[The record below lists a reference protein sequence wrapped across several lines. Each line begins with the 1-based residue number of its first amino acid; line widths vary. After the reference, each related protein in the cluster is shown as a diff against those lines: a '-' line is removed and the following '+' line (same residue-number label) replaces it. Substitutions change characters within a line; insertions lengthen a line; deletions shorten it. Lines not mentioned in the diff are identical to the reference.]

1 MKYLAFC
8 VEIEGKV
15 PDCQQCWIM
24 CQNDKGIRKAIGFL
38 IFLSQNA
45 AGEDGTRKKIA
56 VKKL

>member
-1 MKYLAFC
+1 
-8 VEIEGKV
+8 
-15 PDCQQCWIM
+15 M